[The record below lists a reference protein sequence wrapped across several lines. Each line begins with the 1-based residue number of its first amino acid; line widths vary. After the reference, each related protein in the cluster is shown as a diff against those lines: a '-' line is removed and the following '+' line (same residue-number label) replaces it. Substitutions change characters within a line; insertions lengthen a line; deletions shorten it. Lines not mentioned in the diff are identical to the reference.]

1 MAPENRHPQ
10 RRLPRPSSASYNV
23 LEADLQGIER
33 LMSMQLHLLR
43 SVRRQLAS
51 LRQLVGGPATRQR
64 RDARLPNDPLG
75 LLHA

>member
-51 LRQLVGGPATRQR
+51 LRQLVGGPGQRDKATKR
-64 RDARLPNDPLG
+64 RTPPK
-75 LLHA
+75 